1 MHVLWISWDTSSQPA
16 PQLVCEA
23 YIFLGFG
30 DHRWNHIWRQD
41 HLFRVAFIFGQRGTC
56 WHNIHP
62 TVFISR
68 HDRVTLAVIFV
79 SSLCTSPSSL
89 IRAWATGNTP
99 SCQKGAPYRMNFV
112 LLCAKKVRHTKW
124 IWCLKFVLSA
134 VSSLSG
140 HEQWGTHRHAKHV
153 RHIGWDILKILFLQ
167 IANHS
172 ILFFLF

>member
-1 MHVLWISWDTSSQPA
+1 MFSGYHEILPLSRPLNWFVRHISSSASAIIGETIYGVKITFFVLP
-16 PQLVCEA
+16 
-23 YIFLGFG
+23 
-30 DHRWNHIWRQD
+30 
-41 HLFRVAFIFGQRGTC
+41 FIFGQRGTC

-79 SSLCTSPSSL
+79 SLLCTSPSSL

-124 IWCLKFVLSA
+124 IWCLKFVWCA

-140 HEQWGTHRHAKHV
+140 HEQWRTHRHAKHV